1 LAGNYENI
9 EVVEMNEQR
18 IRELAE
24 QARDWGY
31 AEHHGYTAQLLFEQ
45 KFAELIVQECMRQV
59 EEQYKPVL
67 EDTEMMKDTHW
78 DGYVQCGV
86 DSYVAIREHFFGEE
100 E

>member
-1 LAGNYENI
+1 
-9 EVVEMNEQR
+9 MNER
-18 IRELAE
+18 IRELE
-24 QARDWGY
+24 KQCWSHYVNGVLIDG
-31 AEHHGYTAQLLFEQ
+31 HLHFDTQ